1 MPAVT
6 VGNTATL
13 IVAGNTAR
21 LNLFV
26 TNNSSTV
33 CYVGKDNTVTTANG
47 IQLNQ
52 NDVMVEDNA
61 GTHGYRGAIYGIV
74 SSGSA
79 DIRYW
84 ERTQ

>member
-1 MPAVT
+1 MPAVS

-13 IVAGNTAR
+13 IVAANANR

-26 TNNSSTV
+26 TNNGSTV
-33 CYVGKDNTVTTANG
+33 CYVGKDSSVTTTNG

-52 NDVMVEDNA
+52 NDVMVEDNS
-61 GTHGYRGAIYGIV
+61 GRRGYLGNIYGIV

-84 ERTQ
+84 ERQQ